1 MSSARPPPTTVT
13 KNAQKSAMSMYLRN
27 MRDGYRVAAFERKL
41 PCGKGRWRSALLLR
55 PHPVRHGAGNPR
67 AEYQDHD
74 HQTGDNAWCAR
85 LERVPSMYIP
95 TVESTVKSAIMVTH
109 QIREALRSR
118 DMGASSRVTPVRER
132 IYLHQCQRS
141 TTSLREGIGLEAAQ

>member
-1 MSSARPPPTTVT
+1 MSSARPPPTTVM
-13 KNAQKSAMSMYLRN
+13 KNAQKSAMSMYVRN

-74 HQTGDNAWCAR
+74 HQTGDNAWCA
-85 LERVPSMYIP
+85 
-95 TVESTVKSAIMVTH
+95 
-109 QIREALRSR
+109 QIGRAHVL
-118 DMGASSRVTPVRER
+118 TPV
-132 IYLHQCQRS
+132 
-141 TTSLREGIGLEAAQ
+141 TSASR